1 MTLQRQDLDNHKCK
15 LVYRE
20 SMQWG
25 GAPTTGTMYS
35 CSVDY
40 YLRALADRSNEG
52 MFVARGVLVKLRVFV
67 ADDNPEFLS
76 ELVALLSPEF
86 EIVAT
91 ASDGKSAIE
100 SIRKLHPDVSI
111 LDLKMPELNGLE
123 VVRKVTCCPPRPAL
137 VVCSVESDPEIVQSA
152 LEAGA
157 LGYVLKSR
165 IASEIIPAV
174 KAAASGQ
181 QFVSRR

>member
-1 MTLQRQDLDNHKCK
+1 MTLKRHNLDNHKRE

-25 GAPTTGTMYS
+25 GVPTAGTMYS
-35 CSVDY
+35 GSMDY
-40 YLRALADRSNEG
+40 YLRALADRNNEG
-52 MFVARGVLVKLRVFV
+52 MFMARGVLVKLRVFV

-76 ELVALLSPEF
+76 ELVSLLSSEF

-100 SIRKLHPDVSI
+100 AIRTLCPDVSI
-111 LDLKMPELNGLE
+111 LDLKMPVLNGLE
-123 VVRKVTCCPPRPAL
+123 VVRRVTCCPPRRAL

-157 LGYVLKSR
+157 LGYVVKSR
-165 IASEIIPAV
+165 IASEIVPAV
-174 KAAASGQ
+174 KAAAAGQ